1 MMSRRRPLSPVLA
14 LWIALATAG
23 AAHAAGGTVE
33 GQVQNSQG
41 KPLPGA
47 AIALLATGGKG
58 NQTQA
63 TDAQGNFH
71 FDGLTSGVYTVTVT
85 LESYAQVTCPGGR
98 ILSGLTRRLEVKLAP
113 TGGTAPSS
121 CALAQNTN

>member
-1 MMSRRRPLSPVLA
+1 MISRCRALSPVLA
-14 LWIALATAG
+14 LLIALATAG
-23 AAHAAGGTVE
+23 AAYAAGGTVE
-33 GQVQNSQG
+33 GQVQDSQG

-58 NQTQA
+58 NQSQA

-85 LESYAQVTCPGGR
+85 LEGYAPVTCPGGR

-113 TGGTAPSS
+113 TGGAAPSS
-121 CALAQNTN
+121 CALAKNTD